1 VATAGIGT
9 RSVPFEIGFDAPVS
23 VRDGLAALGRTEDV
37 RLAPSGRRLA
47 IACYANRSIAVA
59 DIELGGSSSGPPEIS
74 VTSLD
79 HLASPALHEPHGLDF
94 VDDETLVVADRTS
107 GIAAFRLP
115 SAGGGRELIPLG
127 PTDRET
133 PRLLDSPGSVA
144 VRTLDS
150 GGHEVLVC
158 NNEAHTVTRHRL
170 DAGGAVGAGEV
181 ALHKWLELPD
191 GLSVSRDGRW
201 LAVSNHDSYTVMVFE
216 LSTLN
221 EHADPVAVLRGAHYP
236 HGVRFASGDRHI
248 VLADAGAPHVH
259 VFASSHG
266 GWRGVG
272 YPTLTLRVMDD
283 ETFARGRHNPQ
294 EGGPKGI
301 EVDPRTNVLVM
312 TSECTPL
319 SFFDLEGALER
330 DAHDGAD
337 DALVRYELHVLADRD
352 RIKAETDEAIA
363 NLHELQQTKA
373 WRLTAPMR
381 RAHEAAAHL
390 KRRFRR

>member
-1 VATAGIGT
+1 
-9 RSVPFEIGFDAPVS
+9 
-23 VRDGLAALGRTEDV
+23 
-37 RLAPSGRRLA
+37 
-47 IACYANRSIAVA
+47 
-59 DIELGGSSSGPPEIS
+59 
-74 VTSLD
+74 
-79 HLASPALHEPHGLDF
+79 
-94 VDDETLVVADRTS
+94 
-107 GIAAFRLP
+107 
-115 SAGGGRELIPLG
+115 
-127 PTDRET
+127 
-133 PRLLDSPGSVA
+133 
-144 VRTLDS
+144 
-150 GGHEVLVC
+150 
-158 NNEAHTVTRHRL
+158 
-170 DAGGAVGAGEV
+170 
-181 ALHKWLELPD
+181 
-191 GLSVSRDGRW
+191 
-201 LAVSNHDSYTVMVFE
+201 
-216 LSTLN
+216 
-221 EHADPVAVLRGAHYP
+221 
-236 HGVRFASGDRHI
+236 
-248 VLADAGAPHVH
+248 
-259 VFASSHG
+259 
-266 GWRGVG
+266 
-272 YPTLTLRVMDD
+272 MDD